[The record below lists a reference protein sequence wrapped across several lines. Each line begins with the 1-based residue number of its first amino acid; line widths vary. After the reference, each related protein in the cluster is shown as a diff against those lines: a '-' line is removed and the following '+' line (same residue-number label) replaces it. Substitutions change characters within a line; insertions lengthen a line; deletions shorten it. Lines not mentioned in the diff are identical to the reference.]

1 MTNNIWVTAFASVAG
16 LGHLQ
21 NDLPCQD
28 SHCVRELGGGW
39 QIAVVSDGAGS
50 AAHSELGSDFVAR
63 NIAHELAELWA
74 AEKWATLPAPTAWAA
89 QAKAAFA
96 RTRKNLETYAENNGY
111 ALRDLACTAIATIYS
126 PAGAMVAHIGD
137 GRGTWRNESGQ
148 WLPLFT
154 PFRGQEVNE
163 TVFISS
169 DIWQPDTIDNY
180 FSSHV
185 VAEKITAIAI
195 ATDGCERG
203 AFLVNVFDEESQKY
217 KDPNLPFAPFFEPNR
232 KGLLQLDKE
241 NKSQAEIN
249 EIWQQFLTDGHK
261 QFKHETD
268 DKTLILSVLVPFS
281 V

>member
-1 MTNNIWVTAFASVAG
+1 MQDNTWVTAFASVAG
-16 LGHLQ
+16 LGHVQ
-21 NDLPCQD
+21 NALPCQD
-28 SHCVRELGGGW
+28 SHCVRALGGGW

-50 AAHSELGSDFVAR
+50 AAYSELGSDFVAR

-74 AEKWATLPAPTAWAA
+74 AQNWTALPTPQTWSG
-89 QAKAAFA
+89 QAKNAFSA
-96 RTRKNLETYAENNGY
+96 TRKRLETYAENNGY
-111 ALRDLACTAIATIYS
+111 TLKDLACTAIATIYS
-126 PAGAMVAHIGD
+126 PAGAMAAHIGD

-163 TVFISS
+163 TVFITS
-169 DIWQPDTIDNY
+169 DIWQLDTIDNY

-195 ATDGCERG
+195 STDGCERG
-203 AFLVNVFDEESQKY
+203 TFLVNVFDEERQKY
-217 KDPNLPFAPFFEPNR
+217 KDPNLPFVPFFEPNR
-232 KGLLQLDKE
+232 KGLLQLQKE
-241 NKSQAEIN
+241 DKSQAEIN

-268 DKTLILSVLVPFS
+268 DKTLILSVLV
-281 V
+281 